1 MDPTTTVIKKEKD
14 DEPANGP
21 TPAEIE
27 ARIVE
32 LCQEFP
38 KGITGKILENS
49 LQNVDPKNRIIAIN
63 NLLNQVSEMLYYH

>member
-1 MDPTTTVIKKEKD
+1 M
-14 DEPANGP
+14 
-21 TPAEIE
+21 
-27 ARIVE
+27 E